1 MVLFLRAMASRTAV
15 FPTASKGFGSGRNV
29 PPKKVKQAPPGWTQV
44 GRTSDL
50 VDNKPIKAVEVG
62 RNAVVLVRS
71 GEEFFCTDAKST
83 AYQFPLVDANLVEVE
98 GKPAIEC
105 PLDGTVY
112 DLRTGKVLEWCP
124 KNNVIRA
131 FLGKLKEK
139 DKPIKLQTYPLSVGE
154 EGEIYVKL

>member
-1 MVLFLRAMASRTAV
+1 MACRTRAASM
-15 FPTASKGFGSGRNV
+15 ASKGFGSRKNV
-29 PPKKVKQAPPGWTQV
+29 GSKKVKQAPPGWTQV
-44 GRTSDL
+44 GRTADL
-50 VDNKPIKAVEVG
+50 VENKPIKAVDLG

-71 GEEFFCTDAKST
+71 GEEYFCTDAKST

-139 DKPIKLQTYPLSVGE
+139 EKPVKLQTYPLSLGE
-154 EGEIYVKL
+154 DGEIYVKL